1 MDDHRFHA
9 WLARLVKPGTNRQI
23 ALNTNKMVPGTP
35 MMT

>member
-9 WLARLVKPGTNRQI
+9 RPARLVKPGTNRQI
-23 ALNTNKMVPGTP
+23 VLNTNNMVQGTP